1 VFDVATLTLDEVGE
15 EIDKCLDKLQRL
27 QALQAAMMEQD
38 HRRVKKLI
46 DQFNRLKR
54 EQKEKDAVSA
64 GSNPDASAAQ
74 PESGDGA

>member
-1 VFDVATLTLDEVGE
+1 MFDVATLTLDEVGA

-27 QALQAAMMEQD
+27 QALYAAMQDQD

-46 DQFNRLKR
+46 DQFNRLKA

-64 GSNPDASAAQ
+64 GSNPDAPAAQ

>member
-1 VFDVATLTLDEVGE
+1 MFDVAKLTLDEVGA

-27 QALQAAMMEQD
+27 QALYAAMQEQD

-46 DQFNRLKR
+46 DQFNRLKA

-64 GSNPDASAAQ
+64 GSNPDAPAGK
-74 PESGDGA
+74 GDGA